1 MVTID
6 GVGHLSHP
14 IQLCAQRKF
23 LGDFNAD
30 EREII
35 DRTRDSKKLLKGRED
50 RLEQV
55 LILEDEAKLGI
66 QVEQWAVEYSSKF
79 VHAAGPE
86 FASTTAAVILGTAYV
101 NKGLPE
107 VSHTPQSTVS
117 KLKLRQSALVAAM
130 LRVASLAFILRA
142 GVKCTPATSTFKSSS
157 YRTIQ
162 ATIDT
167 ILYERLKIAERDL
180 FQMLQRLVF
189 RSSGYLNREQV
200 YPVALVLWQLLRIL
214 CIGASHLSNLVQ
226 RFRTKGMITLSN
238 SLLLS
243 FHQLTHPA

>member
-1 MVTID
+1 
-6 GVGHLSHP
+6 
-14 IQLCAQRKF
+14 
-23 LGDFNAD
+23 
-30 EREII
+30 
-35 DRTRDSKKLLKGRED
+35 
-50 RLEQV
+50 
-55 LILEDEAKLGI
+55 
-66 QVEQWAVEYSSKF
+66 
-79 VHAAGPE
+79 
-86 FASTTAAVILGTAYV
+86 
-101 NKGLPE
+101 
-107 VSHTPQSTVS
+107 
-117 KLKLRQSALVAAM
+117 M

-142 GVKCTPATSTFKSSS
+142 GVKCTPTTSTFKSSS

-226 RFRTKGMITLSN
+226 RFRTKGIVILSI

-243 FHQLTHPA
+243 FHQLTRLA

>member
-14 IQLCAQRKF
+14 IQLRARWKL
-23 LGDFNAD
+23 LGDFKAD
-30 EREII
+30 EREVI
-35 DRTRDSKKLLKGRED
+35 DHTRDSKKLLKGRED

-55 LILEDEAKLGI
+55 LILEDEATLGI

-107 VSHTPQSTVS
+107 LSHTPYVQQI
-117 KLKLRQSALVAAM
+117 KLTLRQSALVAAM

-142 GVKCTPATSTFKSSS
+142 GVKCTPSTLKSSS

-162 ATIDT
+162 ASIDT

-226 RFRTKGMITLSN
+226 RFRTKGKVTLSIY
-238 SLLLS
+238 SCS
-243 FHQLTHPA
+243 PSIS